1 MSSTPPIQ
9 HKSIVKH
16 LLLTLSS
23 CIALFTASCGGLAG
37 TYEEPVNEYFRKYT
51 ETAAIGRMDNRNVIV
66 RDLSGAEC
74 ISSESDK
81 ILLFYLRN
89 PQGYRL
95 NLQFLCAP
103 DGTEVSAPAVQ
114 LVQNDRDRTVLSLT
128 YSRSFLLEKEGGDPI
143 GGTITLVESETL
155 REFDSYSYSLKCNT
169 PPPGLSAAILQSAD
183 SPTGSGK
190 EFVLCFYL
198 PSELLSSPTHNK
210 DTHILHISDMQVELN
225 QTNPSDLT
233 GTPLT
238 STLPSGIGP
247 IRENGPL
254 FNTTEIPSGYSAAYM
269 YTGIS
274 ADSEDELSYTLYI
287 TDDDGLSSPK
297 VSVSTCMEK
306 LAPPLLLVDG
316 EPVGENGVI
325 YIEDSTGYTGTV
337 ITAAATTTGESVTNT
352 KVAFTLT
359 ESATDYAKADGSA
372 IYPYKNSPY
381 ALKIGDTGTY
391 TLKATAIK
399 QGYATSDEA
408 TYTFTVKQSANFY
421 VSEGAAEDGNG
432 TKAKPFKTVQEAIDA
447 LSLMENDTARS
458 VCIFITGTVR
468 GCTVISSSGT
478 NAITT
483 GIADSIVIQKEKG
496 ASSAALDGNSD
507 GTVLKIGTNVP
518 IKIKNLKITSGSAEN
533 GGGIHILGSSKVSL
547 VNAQIVGNTATKL
560 GGGIYNEGILYLS
573 GSTMIGNAGT
583 GIATASSY
591 GNLAHENGA
600 GIYNKTGGKVYLG
613 YGIDGEKTALSGG
626 VCRNFLQNYS
636 NSTALG
642 GGIYNGGNV
651 YFDTGNIS
659 YNFAYNGAGIYTV
672 GNVEMSGGTIEGNEG
687 TAENDAGCGA
697 GVYVGAGKTLKL
709 SGSAKIKNN
718 KNMSHGAGVYLS
730 FNGSKLDMNGG
741 TISGNIA
748 KTNGGAIYM
757 HGMGS
762 DADRHS
768 HLQMSGGASIPY
780 GGAEKQNDIFMLDT
794 NCVIKVTGALSQ
806 TESETA
812 IVYPTYSTGTQILTG
827 NADNIASACSMFFVV
842 KPESAEER
850 LYLHPNGKL
859 GPIIYIFNGENYSTE
874 TKNGIDYEAYR
885 YSYLRYVNLGMS
897 IINPYE
903 KSGYSMEV
911 KLDGVTP
918 EDFTYVPDGYHT
930 VYVKI
935 SKPGCETIEKT
946 RYVFAKIKPV
956 KYHIND
962 GWLWQSYYEA
972 RGTIKINGE
981 TVKSWGSYANF
992 GEDPHFNPN
1001 GFERWLYSRDANFK
1015 CEATGWEG
1023 SPKNSGHDYGLNSL
1037 SWTYKLSDIRA
1048 TDYVQIGNS
1057 SSGTNMILKMTFTL
1071 TDD

>member
-1 MSSTPPIQ
+1 MSSTPPI
-9 HKSIVKH
+9 HYKSIVKH

-23 CIALFTASCGGLAG
+23 CIALFMASCGGLAG

-114 LVQNDRDRTVLSLT
+114 LVQNNRDRTVLSLT

-143 GGTITLVESETL
+143 GGTITLVEAETL

-274 ADSEDELSYTLYI
+274 ADTEDELSYTLYI

-337 ITAAATTTGESVTNT
+337 ITAAATTTGESVSGT
-352 KVAFTLT
+352 KVAFTIT

-447 LSLMENDTARS
+447 LSQMDPDSDRS

-496 ASSAALDGNSD
+496 ASSAALDGNGD
-507 GTVLKIGTNVP
+507 GTVLTINTNVP
-518 IKIKNLKITSGSAEN
+518 LKIKNLKITSGSAEN

-1048 TDYVQIGNS
+1048 TDYVQIGTD
-1057 SSGTNMILKMTFTL
+1057 SSGSNMILKMTFTL